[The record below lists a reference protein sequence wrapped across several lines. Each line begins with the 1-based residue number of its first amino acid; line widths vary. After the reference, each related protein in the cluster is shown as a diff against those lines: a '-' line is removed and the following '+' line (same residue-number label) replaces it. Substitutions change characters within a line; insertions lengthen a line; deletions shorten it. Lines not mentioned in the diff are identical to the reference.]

1 MLILVNTID
10 HPYLN
15 LIKDDPVRPEIPVE
29 DRIGQNRTIFVLEQD
44 GAPSAVVCV
53 SFQDFVPTLVSQLIP
68 SQAEPQTAIFYTIW
82 SYKAGAGRDLIMAAR
97 KHILETMPS
106 VQRFVTLSPKTEMA
120 RRFHLKNGAAV
131 LQENGDTVNYEYA

>member
-1 MLILVNTID
+1 MLIIVNTID

-29 DRIGQNRTIFVLEQD
+29 ERVGQNRTIFVLEQN
-44 GAPSAVVCV
+44 GEPAAVVCV

-82 SYKAGAGRDLIMAAR
+82 SYKAGAGRELIMRAR
-97 KHILETMPS
+97 QHILETMPS
-106 VQRFVTLSPKTEMA
+106 VQRFVTLSPKTELA
-120 RRFHLKNGAAV
+120 RRFHLKNGAAI
-131 LQENGDTVNYEYA
+131 LQENVETVNYEYA